1 MATPETTEDRRVRI
15 ADADEELL
23 ASLGYKQEFKRT
35 FTSFEVFGVAFSIIS
50 LVPSIASSLV
60 YAIPNGGPASMIWG
74 WLAAS
79 FFILFVGLAMAELAS
94 AAPTSGGLYFWTWTF
109 SSPKYKKILSWLVGY
124 ANTIGTIA
132 GIASIDWGCAVQ
144 VMAAASIGS
153 GGKFVATTGQTYGV
167 YLAIL
172 FTHAIVCS
180 LATSLLAR
188 LQNVY
193 VVLNLALF
201 LAILIALP
209 IATPAEFRNSG
220 NYALGNF
227 TNLSGYS
234 DGFAFFLSWLAPVWT
249 IGSYDSSVHISEEAS
264 NAAVAV
270 PWAIVGAIAISGILG
285 TVLCFSRDI
294 AEDTPPA
301 LNIAIAFCMG
311 TNINAILNSSIGQPL
326 AATALQFYK
335 TEQIFFNSFGERAT
349 LGIWSVVVV
358 TQWGMGSSIVL
369 STSRQVFAFSRDG
382 AMPFSRILYRINEH
396 TGTPVNSQLFHLY
409 IYAWTENTPAVWFS
423 VLIAALLGLLAFAGE
438 VAIMAV
444 FSIAVIGL
452 YIAYIIPIGARFVF
466 KQDKFRPGPFTL
478 GPFGLPV
485 ATIAITFMTF
495 VTIIL
500 LFPSRP
506 TPGFSDMNY
515 ATVVMGAVM
524 IGSVVWYYFPKYGG
538 IHWFEGPVSTVDVTD
553 GTSSAHTRAAST
565 VSFDKGK
572 EKSDARVYEREAHGE
587 SV

>member
-1 MATPETTEDRRVRI
+1 MAKIYSPMSSEALTLSHTLVLMATPETTEDRRVRI

-153 GGKFVATTGQTYGV
+153 GGKFVATTGEYTSV
-167 YLAIL
+167 DCENRLKMNSI
-172 FTHAIVCS
+172 THISRA
-180 LATSLLAR
+180 
-188 LQNVY
+188 
-193 VVLNLALF
+193 NLWLF
-201 LAILIALP
+201 LAVLIALP

-220 NYALGNF
+220 NYPLIEMLIRNSV
-227 TNLSGYS
+227 SGYS
-234 DGFAFFLSWLAPVWT
+234 DGFVFFLSWLAPVWT
-249 IGSYDSSVHISEEAS
+249 I
-264 NAAVAV
+264 
-270 PWAIVGAIAISGILG
+270 
-285 TVLCFSRDI
+285 VLCFSRDI

-326 AATALQFYK
+326 AA
-335 TEQIFFNSFGERAT
+335 IFFNSFGERAT

-396 TGTPVNSQLFHLY
+396 TGTPVN
-409 IYAWTENTPAVWFS
+409 TVWFS

-444 FSIAVIGL
+444 FS
-452 YIAYIIPIGARFVF
+452 YIIPIGARFVF

-587 SV
+587 SVFNLESKLLMGYRLPHGIDLSIFEKY

>member
-1 MATPETTEDRRVRI
+1 MAKIYSPMSSEALTLSHTLVLMATPETTEDRRVRI

-201 LAILIALP
+201 LAVLIALP

-234 DGFAFFLSWLAPVWT
+234 DGFVFFLSWLAPVWT

-285 TVLCFSRDI
+285 T
-294 AEDTPPA
+294 A

-326 AATALQFYK
+326 AA
-335 TEQIFFNSFGERAT
+335 IFFNSFGERAT

-396 TGTPVNSQLFHLY
+396 TGTPVN
-409 IYAWTENTPAVWFS
+409 TVWFS